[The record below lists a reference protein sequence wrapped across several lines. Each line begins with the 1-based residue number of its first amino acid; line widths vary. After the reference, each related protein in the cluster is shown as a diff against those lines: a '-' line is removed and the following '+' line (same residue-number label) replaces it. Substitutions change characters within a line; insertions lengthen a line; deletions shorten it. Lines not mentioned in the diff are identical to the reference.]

1 MTGWCVTENL
11 VAATGRGFQD
21 AKTTTLAILEWT
33 RKVTAHEPHGRHELC
48 GELHLRARPPA
59 GFLSSRHHPSNAS
72 RQAVLDVGRVQ
83 GGQGELHLTGVL
95 RGDIQHDPLSKKVL
109 VVCFVVLFVV
119 CFVCCG
125 FGAFLSKKQ
134 EAKQAKQGSKKA
146 IRAKQ

>member
-1 MTGWCVTENL
+1 MH
-11 VAATGRGFQD
+11 
-21 AKTTTLAILEWT
+21 TLSYVLLADVLPQFE
-33 RKVTAHEPHGRHELC
+33 
-48 GELHLRARPPA
+48 
-59 GFLSSRHHPSNAS
+59 
-72 RQAVLDVGRVQ
+72 QAVLDVGRVQ

-146 IRAKQ
+146 KQAKQGGRRKTEGEQKHVVCKSVAFKSVSCSKILECMTPSPFPFSLSLSRL